1 MEQNVNKLPENPA
14 ERQIIVVGDDVFLNK
29 AREEEQAW
37 FAKRPEVCI
46 MNVDDDWG
54 GNLFD
59 KLSRKALLVPETTL
73 VQDPYET
80 DLYLPLKEEEI
91 SNSLLES
98 AKKRYR
104 AFEEVVRK
112 LGAVFMK
119 IEEVQQRNYQ
129 GHVSANGNYKVVDAN
144 VKFDIARQLQESIE
158 SKSTFKG
165 GKPDVSAAYDILL
178 RYNLAGDSELKSLI
192 ELRRGDNPII
202 TKEVKW
208 RVCNE
213 LSTSLELGVKLA
225 LPGISKGGNLAAN
238 LKIASQ
244 SMLTWWVEFPAN

>member
-1 MEQNVNKLPENPA
+1 MEQNINKLPENPA
-14 ERQIIVVGDDVFLNK
+14 ERQIIIVGDDVFLNQ

-37 FAKRPEVCI
+37 FEKRPEVCI
-46 MNVDDDWG
+46 VNVDDDWG
-54 GNLFD
+54 GELFD
-59 KLSRKALLVPETTL
+59 KLSRKALWVPGTTL

-104 AFEEVVRK
+104 AFEEVVSK

-119 IEEVQQRNYQ
+119 IEEAQHCNQQGQ
-129 GHVSANGNYKVVDAN
+129 VSVNGNYKLVDAE
-144 VKFDIARQLQESIE
+144 VKFDIARQLQETIQV
-158 SKSTFKG
+158 KSTFKG
-165 GKPDVSAAYDILL
+165 GKPDVPAAYDILL
-178 RYNLAGDSELKSLI
+178 RYNLTGDSELKSLI

-202 TKEVKW
+202 AKEVKW
-208 RVCNE
+208 SACRE
-213 LSTSLELGVKLA
+213 LVTSLELGVKLA
-225 LPGISKGGNLAAN
+225 LPGISKGGNLEAN

-244 SMLTWWVEFPAN
+244 SMLTWRVEFPAN